1 MNHENGAPALLLR
14 SRFARER
21 LFSFC
26 ESRHRCSS
34 SLRKELVSMKPAL
47 RSRDHFRAL
56 VGMVLKIAVR
66 EQAGNR

>member
-1 MNHENGAPALLLR
+1 
-14 SRFARER
+14 
-21 LFSFC
+21 
-26 ESRHRCSS
+26 
-34 SLRKELVSMKPAL
+34 MKPAL